1 MFRASVNSKIVL
13 AKVASAILKSILV
26 EAVARWKAAFV
37 VLRKFPDGLCF
48 QTLNATADFMAQCE
62 CERVQLSHANFYHL
76 SSAQE
81 YSPVAVFQS
90 IAAQMKEHAV
100 LDVGQMTPLA
110 AVTLS
115 AHERRLAGIPT
126 NSTHFAWAYP
136 LVGIAE
142 VMLGLYFPFFF

>member
-1 MFRASVNSKIVL
+1 
-13 AKVASAILKSILV
+13 
-26 EAVARWKAAFV
+26 
-37 VLRKFPDGLCF
+37 
-48 QTLNATADFMAQCE
+48 
-62 CERVQLSHANFYHL
+62 
-76 SSAQE
+76 
-81 YSPVAVFQS
+81 
-90 IAAQMKEHAV
+90 MKEHAV

-115 AHERRLAGIPT
+115 AHERRLAGVPT